1 MTASEI
7 IDACKH
13 QLYEAWLKARTSPIG
28 DDAAAFVYVSAPKEI
43 QIVLGPREGIVERL
57 TSEGVDFSQFPEVN
71 TKASENNPIPS
82 VAIWVI
88 VGIEVAEKRR
98 QVYVTKFMEP
108 LFGRMGGTV
117 MGEA

>member
-1 MTASEI
+1 MTPAEI

-13 QLYEAWLKARTSPIG
+13 QLYEAWLKARSSPIG

-43 QIVLGPREGIVERL
+43 QIVMGPREGLVERL
-57 TSEGVDFSQFPEVN
+57 TSEGVDFSEFPEVQ
-71 TKASENNPIPS
+71 TRASENNPIPS

-88 VGIEVAEKRR
+88 IGVEGEAQKR